1 MGPINLD
8 LFAKRLNA
16 QVKDYVSWKL
26 DPMAVATDAFMKKMD
41 GQASLCLPSILSNTE
56 MSSQSRE
63 RRGELIIVTPSWQTQ
78 AFYPVLLNMTVGD
91 PILLPPKDNL
101 LLSQEGKTLP
111 LKVNKTLK
119 SVVWKISSDQRKCK
133 AYQKTLQD
141 YLPQLGAKGHNQ
153 LITAACDAGVAGVI
167 KKQIDPFCASVEQIA
182 NFLTYLFEKG
192 HEYRT
197 INSYRSAIS
206 GFHPEHEGIM
216 VGQTIL
222 IKHLMAGVFNSRPP
236 IPRYTKTWDIDLVL
250 KYIMNLPEDKD
261 LCGGVKEAYEQFSVF
276 F

>member
-78 AFYPVLLNMTVGD
+78 AFYPVLLNMTVRD

-119 SVVWKISSDQRKCK
+119 SVVWKISSDQ

-153 LITAACDAGVAGVI
+153 LITAACDTGVAGVI
-167 KKQIDPFCASVEQIA
+167 KKT
-182 NFLTYLFEKG
+182 N
-192 HEYRT
+192 
-197 INSYRSAIS
+197 
-206 GFHPEHEGIM
+206 
-216 VGQTIL
+216 
-222 IKHLMAGVFNSRPP
+222 
-236 IPRYTKTWDIDLVL
+236 
-250 KYIMNLPEDKD
+250 
-261 LCGGVKEAYEQFSVF
+261 
-276 F
+276 